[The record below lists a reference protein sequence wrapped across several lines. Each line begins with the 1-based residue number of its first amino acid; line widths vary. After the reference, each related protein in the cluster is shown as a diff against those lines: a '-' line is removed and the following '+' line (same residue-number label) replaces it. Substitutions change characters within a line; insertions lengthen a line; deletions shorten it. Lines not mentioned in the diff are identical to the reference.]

1 MKRDAFSR
9 YDGCRVVM
17 PNGPFS
23 FFVFSV
29 DVQRVS
35 GSHAERPFFCVC
47 SVLIF
52 NGCRVVTKER
62 LNVQCLMPSQ
72 SPLLLL
78 C

>member
-1 MKRDAFSR
+1 MPSVEKKSLVKRDAFSR

-35 GSHAERPFFCVC
+35 GSHAERPFFLCVF
-47 SVLIF
+47 SVDIQWVS
-52 NGCRVVTKER
+52 GSHKREA
-62 LNVQCLMPSQ
+62 
-72 SPLLLL
+72 
-78 C
+78 